1 MIGSLSAYSPGSIP
15 SFGTAGA
22 SAPAV
27 FRDEN
32 GEVCASFEC
41 RTHGAL
47 LKAQL
52 QASFPGLTVLG
63 VEPGEGQEGAVQ
75 PATARPVAPAPGAGL
90 ASGQTLLT
98 AQEQGGSSQ
107 GGPKAPGQL
116 SEEEKQQV
124 AKLKQ
129 TDAKVRAHERAH
141 AAVGGQ
147 YAGAPSYSYTR
158 GPDGQLYA
166 VSGEVAIDIGAES
179 DPEATLQKASQVAAA
194 ALAPADPSGAD
205 RAVAAAAA
213 QLRLQALAQIREE
226 KRAEQEA
233 AAEADRQVPETLP
246 GQKPPAGDASAEGEG
261 AAPPPGTD
269 TPAARA
275 AGAYAQAAGQASNDN
290 GVAASRAGSLIGLTA

>member
-15 SFGTAGA
+15 SFG
-22 SAPAV
+22 SADVSSPAV

-32 GEVCASFEC
+32 GEVCSSFEC
-41 RTHGAL
+41 KTHGAL

-63 VEPGEGQEGAVQ
+63 VEPGEEQQSVVQ
-75 PATARPVAPAPGAGL
+75 PATARPVAAAPGAGL

-107 GGPKAPGQL
+107 AEPKAPGQL
-116 SEEEKQQV
+116 TEEEKQQV

-233 AAEADRQVPETLP
+233 AAEADRQAPETLP
-246 GQKPPAGDASAEGEG
+246 GQRPPAGEASPATTQSDP
-261 AAPPPGTD
+261 A

-275 AGAYAQAAGQASNDN
+275 AGAYARTAGQASNDN
-290 GVAASRAGSLIGLTA
+290 GAAFSRIGSLVGLTA